1 MSFSNRYKG
10 FCLGNNSGGGNGM
23 TSIADSGG
31 GNSVASIASI
41 TDSSN
46 SGSSSNSSNW
56 GGSSNRDMRDSVDRG
71 SVSSHDSLAG
81 VSLDGGVVDVGSLN
95 DFLDGVN
102 LVGSWDMDGTWDGNL
117 IRLCNMGDLDDLTG
131 NGTWD
136 GNGDIDVVFLDID
149 LWDNVGDLRGDS
161 GVGSDGSSD
170 LGLDNGVSRSWAS
183 WDRGRW
189 DGSIRCWGSR
199 DGWRG
204 KSNSLNEVLGFSS
217 NIGMGRLG
225 DGLLSSNGVSMSSNN
240 LLDSG
245 LDSPL
250 SDNSVLNTV
259 LNYWGSSS
267 IAVVGLSNNSWGTGN
282 WSSNKSSTSI
292 AHSTDYSMS
301 IVSLRHGSPIGTGHE
316 GASDHKSVH
325 VCTALFRR
333 DSPA

>member
-1 MSFSNRYKG
+1 
-10 FCLGNNSGGGNGM
+10 
-23 TSIADSGG
+23 
-31 GNSVASIASI
+31 
-41 TDSSN
+41 
-46 SGSSSNSSNW
+46 
-56 GGSSNRDMRDSVDRG
+56 MRDSVDGG
-71 SVSSHDSLAG
+71 SMSSHNSLAG

-117 IRLCNMGDLDDLTG
+117 IRLGNVGDLDDLTG

-136 GNGDIDVVFLDID
+136 SNRDIDIVVLDID

-161 GVGSDGSSD
+161 GVGSDRGSD

-183 WDRGRW
+183 WDRG
-189 DGSIRCWGSR
+189 SR
-199 DGWRG
+199 DGRRG

-250 SDNSVLNTV
+250 SDNSVL
-259 LNYWGSSS
+259 
-267 IAVVGLSNNSWGTGN
+267 
-282 WSSNKSSTSI
+282 
-292 AHSTDYSMS
+292 
-301 IVSLRHGSPIGTGHE
+301 
-316 GASDHKSVH
+316 
-325 VCTALFRR
+325 
-333 DSPA
+333 